1 MGKFQI
7 GDYVHTSQGKTGII
21 VEPSKFIVGCYEN
34 GEWVELFW
42 SNSLML
48 AQQKLA
54 ETLSDRELVIIEKAC
69 QVQLGSKILEI
80 KENNLRLA
88 TIISFRVANSNIIH
102 LPVSSAKIVL
112 ETMKHYGIPTMFA

>member
-80 KENNLRLA
+80 KENNLRLV

>member
-48 AQQKLA
+48 AQQKMA

-69 QVQLGSKILEI
+69 QVQLGSKIVEI
-80 KENNLRLA
+80 KENNLTIA
-88 TIISFRVANSNIIH
+88 TILSFRIANSNVIH
-102 LPVSSAKIVL
+102 LPVEDARIVL